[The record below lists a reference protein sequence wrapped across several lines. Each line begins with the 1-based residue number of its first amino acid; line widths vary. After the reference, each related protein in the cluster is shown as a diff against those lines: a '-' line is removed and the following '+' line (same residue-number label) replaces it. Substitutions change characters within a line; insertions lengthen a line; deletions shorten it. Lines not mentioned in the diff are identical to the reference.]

1 MPAAATSLRRPS
13 ATAASASDSEVVEP
27 LAEPTVSVPWLN
39 VVAEKVKT
47 IRYGVVQIVVHDSK
61 VVQIERTE
69 RTRFDVP
76 QGR

>member
-1 MPAAATSLRRPS
+1 
-13 ATAASASDSEVVEP
+13 
-27 LAEPTVSVPWLN
+27 
-39 VVAEKVKT
+39 VKAV
-47 IRYGVVQIVVHDSK
+47 RYGVVQIVIHDSK